1 MTTVQMILLAFALIF
16 GIWLLM
22 RVVSTIFRI
31 VFILILVAALYYFF
45 TGKSLTENINPDVKS
60 FFKNKNINQ
69 LLADNCGTDDTEKS
83 ITCEC
88 VVMPMYDDMLD
99 RLGKAEIKN
108 LENSQVRMDAEMLKS
123 FYNQSTN
130 IKTCL
135 NRKKEEKLSFISK
148 IINFFSGK

>member
-1 MTTVQMILLAFALIF
+1 
-16 GIWLLM
+16 
-22 RVVSTIFRI
+22 
-31 VFILILVAALYYFF
+31 
-45 TGKSLTENINPDVKS
+45 
-60 FFKNKNINQ
+60 
-69 LLADNCGTDDTEKS
+69 
-83 ITCEC
+83 
-88 VVMPMYDDMLD
+88 MPMYDDMLD